1 MTTAL
6 YIRNRREAALVA
18 KVARECG
25 RKTSI
30 RDIYRN
36 DRYLI
41 NVAERLFGA
50 DPEKVAFALRAHQAV
65 LHFRQNE

>member
-1 MTTAL
+1 MTTA
-6 YIRNRREAALVA
+6 YIRNRTEAALVA

-50 DPEKVAFALRAHQAV
+50 DPSKTAFVIRAQQAIMEV
-65 LHFRQNE
+65 RAM